1 MGGSDAVGMMIT
13 GQGPTLVL
21 VHGIGVTGATWQR
34 IAAKL
39 TATHRVVTYDLRGHG
54 AAETGKLPFALADLV
69 DDLDQVIDAA
79 GGEPVAL
86 AGHSLGGMIAAAWA
100 RAHPGRAR
108 ALGILSSV
116 AGRTRDERARLHAI
130 AARIRGGEG
139 PELIPALAA
148 NWFSQDFIHDN
159 PALIAARVA
168 QVLSVHPEVLANV
181 FDIFG
186 ETEMDPWLPELKL
199 PVLLM
204 TGAGD
209 LACSPGRNTEMA
221 RRLSDVELCIVP
233 GVRHSM
239 LAEAPETIAER
250 LRDFF
255 LHRSQAQDM
264 A

>member
-1 MGGSDAVGMMIT
+1 MSRSTIAGMT
-13 GQGPTLVL
+13 VSGQGPTLVL

-39 TATHRVVTYDLRGHG
+39 AATHRVVTYDLRGHG
-54 AAETGKLPFALADLV
+54 AAKTGNLPFALADLV
-69 DDLDQVIDAA
+69 DDLDRVIDAA
-79 GGEPVAL
+79 GGERVAL

-116 AGRTRDERARLHAI
+116 AGRTPDERGRLHAI
-130 AARIRGGEG
+130 AARIHGGEG
-139 PELIPALAA
+139 PALIPVLAN

-168 QVLSVHPEVLANV
+168 QVLSVQPEVLANV

-204 TGAGD
+204 TGADD
-209 LACSPGRNTEMA
+209 LACSPERNTEMA

-239 LAEAPETIAER
+239 LAEAPDTIAER
-250 LRDFF
+250 LGSFF
-255 LHRSQAQDM
+255 LRHSHAQDM